1 MELRKFGDYNII
13 EKIGEGSFGKV
24 FKASKIAN
32 DSIEYFAIKAV
43 AKKKLVSKQ
52 GEYFRRELAIIK
64 RISHE
69 NIIKFYEHLENTQY
83 HFIVMEL
90 ANGKDLGELNKL
102 YHKKHKSYLPEKF
115 IQYIS
120 KQICSAFYYLYKQ
133 NIIHRDIKLENIL
146 FKFPDEK
153 SKRDLDIFSGTVKII
168 DFGLARPTSNND
180 IMSSIVGSPI
190 TMAPQIL
197 QNVNERTD
205 TNFSYDYRTDLW
217 SIGTII
223 YQIVNNDFPF
233 NANCL
238 DVLRSKINKGE
249 YYIKKSLNL
258 SYELISLI
266 DGLLQYDPNN
276 RLEWN
281 EIMNH
286 QFFSVKNL
294 EPLDFKK
301 VEIKYISGDN
311 LILNVHNSFNLLN
324 SKRKNIYTHDSE
336 KLLEYLKNKIFI
348 KNEEVNLQ
356 IDENSRNLQV
366 FEESP
371 LKNRID
377 ELDEEDIISNKD
389 KESNYSKDISKLT
402 NKVSNQKIGD
412 LADVSHNK
420 IEISNPDN
428 QIDSSSKSSSSK
440 NETSQATIIVEISKE
455 EVEEVTEKLGNFS
468 LIRKIKSN
476 IDVVSVNINNILKKE
491 QPQLQ
496 EITCSNPLQ
505 CYDLNSK
512 NKNNNDFLK
521 NLLCSNKNKNKKSI
535 QFKNQIE
542 NENIKENINNINLNI
557 NKIPIIL
564 DNNKKIDKKN
574 IVKTEIV
581 SDKPITDNKHNN
593 QENEEFT
600 VKKEQTCLNRQFEIV
615 KKFNEDQRNLVKQIK
630 VDYDYILKNF
640 FIPLNENTYDL
651 EYIKIYNPIYPSSG
665 NKMIEFNL

>member
-1 MELRKFGDYNII
+1 M
-13 EKIGEGSFGKV
+13 
-24 FKASKIAN
+24 
-32 DSIEYFAIKAV
+32 
-43 AKKKLVSKQ
+43 
-52 GEYFRRELAIIK
+52 
-64 RISHE
+64 
-69 NIIKFYEHLENTQY
+69 
-83 HFIVMEL
+83 
-90 ANGKDLGELNKL
+90 
-102 YHKKHKSYLPEKF
+102 
-115 IQYIS
+115 
-120 KQICSAFYYLYKQ
+120 
-133 NIIHRDIKLENIL
+133 
-146 FKFPDEK
+146 
-153 SKRDLDIFSGTVKII
+153 
-168 DFGLARPTSNND
+168 
-180 IMSSIVGSPI
+180 
-190 TMAPQIL
+190 
-197 QNVNERTD
+197 
-205 TNFSYDYRTDLW
+205 
-217 SIGTII
+217 
-223 YQIVNNDFPF
+223 
-233 NANCL
+233 
-238 DVLRSKINKGE
+238 
-249 YYIKKSLNL
+249 
-258 SYELISLI
+258 
-266 DGLLQYDPNN
+266 
-276 RLEWN
+276 
-281 EIMNH
+281 
-286 QFFSVKNL
+286 
-294 EPLDFKK
+294 
-301 VEIKYISGDN
+301 
-311 LILNVHNSFNLLN
+311 
-324 SKRKNIYTHDSE
+324 
-336 KLLEYLKNKIFI
+336 
-348 KNEEVNLQ
+348 
-356 IDENSRNLQV
+356 
-366 FEESP
+366 
-371 LKNRID
+371 
-377 ELDEEDIISNKD
+377 
-389 KESNYSKDISKLT
+389 T

-412 LADVSHNK
+412 LADVSRNK

-581 SDKPITDNKHNN
+581 SDKPITYNKHNN